1 MLPRALK
8 GVVILVLG
16 GLVAILLGKMIG
28 EGDYESLL
36 LLCYLSL
43 GIFVLT
49 APGYLPLLALG
60 LLNPFVFPIPFVY
73 SFPFLAV
80 MFGVCVVKLIFRDAL
95 THTEFRNYQ
104 PSLTFWITIFFGWV
118 AMRYL
123 MKPVMPNLSG
133 FGASITGF
141 RSYLSYGICFALLVG
156 LPLFIKTR
164 EDVLRLFKWMAGL
177 SVFFI
182 LIFVPL
188 TFSKSLTVAMW
199 LRWLGVFVTSFD
211 NGWLRFVVLPG
222 FGLTLITLTLLPTL
236 LPLSKLWRRVLFC
249 VGMAAVIMGGNRSS
263 AIMAVVSVLVITLMR
278 FQFRRFLAISAGL
291 ALFVGIGTFLGENI
305 RVKSG
310 FGFWR
315 IMALTSKRV
324 ARQTEADGTWEWRK
338 NLWNLAIR
346 EIEKNPLFGKGYGG
360 LENAW
365 VFSTVDEYQ
374 RAESDLG
381 LASGGLHNGFLA
393 TTYALGIPSLIF
405 FVIAYGQVLYR
416 SGRQVVVLRNKDPV
430 LADMQLFIF
439 TNLSVILLHVY
450 IGIDL
455 NSPFIWF
462 YVTLAI
468 LLTRMNEPKAV
479 TAPSTESRLPLP
491 GRPATA

>member
-60 LLNPFVFPIPFVY
+60 LLNPFIFPIPFVHA
-73 SFPFLAV
+73 FPFLAL
-80 MFGVCVVKLIFRDAL
+80 MFGVCVIKLIIRDTL

-104 PSLTFWITIFFGWV
+104 PCLTLWTALFFGWV

-123 MKPVMPNLSG
+123 MRPVMPNLSG

-164 EDVLRLFKWMAGL
+164 EDGLKLFKWMAGL

-188 TFSKSLTVAMW
+188 TLSKSLTAAMW
-199 LRWLGVFVTSFD
+199 LGWLGVSAATFD
-211 NGWLRFVVLPG
+211 NGWLRFVILAG
-222 FGLTLITLTLLPTL
+222 FGLTLIALTLLPTL
-236 LPLSKLWRRVLFC
+236 LPVSKLWRRILFGA
-249 VGMAAVIMGGNRSS
+249 GMAAVVMGGNRSS
-263 AIMAVVSVLVITLMR
+263 ALMAVASVLVIILMR
-278 FQFRRFLAISAGL
+278 FQFKRFLAVSVGL
-291 ALFVGIGTFLGENI
+291 ALLVGLGTYLGETV

-310 FGFWR
+310 FGFLR
-315 IMALTSKRV
+315 VMALTSKRV
-324 ARQTEADGTWEWRK
+324 AQQTEAGSTWEWRK
-338 NLWNLAIR
+338 NLWRLAIR

-365 VFSTVDEYQ
+365 VFSTFNEYY

-393 TTYALGIPSLIF
+393 STYALGIPALIF
-405 FVIAYGQVLYR
+405 FLIAYGQILYL
-416 SGRQVVVLRNKDPV
+416 SSRQVVALRNKDPV

-439 TNLSVILLHVY
+439 SNLVTVLLHIY

-468 LLTRMNEPKAV
+468 LLTRMERSKEHAV
-479 TAPSTESRLPLP
+479 NSGESRVPP
-491 GRPATA
+491 QARPAMA